1 MRVPN
6 MKPLSEQ
13 IERSRSLETSAP
25 STLTDIDGLTVT
37 VWQDGHKFRL
47 KFYNSDGLPWL
58 EVDEVV
64 TTIKKPHW
72 WSKEKVPV
80 EKYRHVTHGW
90 TDKDRVKTA
99 MAEIEGYL
107 ARLKMPAQEA
117 QSLTDIINTSGGE
130 LK

>member
-1 MRVPN
+1 MMFLRN
-6 MKPLSEQ
+6 HAELTKGLYST
-13 IERSRSLETSAP
+13 ETSTSP
-25 STLTDIDGLTVT
+25 TPTDIDGLTAT

-47 KFYNSDGLPWL
+47 KFYNNDGLPWL

-64 TTIKKPHW
+64 TITKKPHW
-72 WSKEKVPV
+72 WSKEKVPT
-80 EKYRHVTHGW
+80 EEYRHVTHGW
-90 TDKDRVKTA
+90 TDKDRVKMA

-107 ARLKMPAQEA
+107 ARLKMPAREV